1 MSPRGLEQTID
12 HSGSR
17 VRAFFIDSLIAADLN
32 NSFEAGGPSAVLF
45 FHGVRGTY
53 EVKHVTRAVGPPASA
68 RRPASS
74 CRLPDVRCAAPV
86 LDLCTQTLTFDTLGI
101 LSYWDSHHGYTQT
114 RSTDLDPKS
123 KTESSFFTD
132 EP

>member
-68 RRPASS
+68 RRPPSS
-74 CRLPDVRCAAPV
+74 CRLPNDPPRPPRRSRAQLVHTNTDV
-86 LDLCTQTLTFDTLGI
+86 
-101 LSYWDSHHGYTQT
+101 
-114 RSTDLDPKS
+114 
-123 KTESSFFTD
+123 
-132 EP
+132 